1 MSSLNDVNSRQ
12 RGVRPSSVLTVE
24 ESKLYTV
31 LIYSVET
38 IPDEFKGVGQIL
50 SLSEAYCLFYKK
62 I

>member
-24 ESKLYTV
+24 ESKLNTV

-38 IPDEFKGVGQIL
+38 IPDEFKGVG
-50 SLSEAYCLFYKK
+50 
-62 I
+62 